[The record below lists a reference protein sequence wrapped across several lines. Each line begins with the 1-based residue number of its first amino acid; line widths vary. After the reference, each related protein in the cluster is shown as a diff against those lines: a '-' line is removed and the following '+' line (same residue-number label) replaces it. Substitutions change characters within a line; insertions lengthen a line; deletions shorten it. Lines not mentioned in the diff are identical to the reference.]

1 MIMDNSPSGIERR
14 INSKIKK
21 LWPELRIRVT
31 ALKVTEGELID
42 GRMKLFERL
51 GKEARELLTQK
62 DELYQKMADVVRSL
76 SPLDSRLRTKHPSKC
91 GLFDALLRDYPC
103 EWDTTDYYSL
113 ESLCNRFVMITV
125 LTREKLRVDS
135 WSFSHKT
142 IKGIIKFLPG
152 VGQSIFT
159 QLV

>member
-51 GKEARELLTQK
+51 GKEARELLAQK
-62 DELYQKMADVVRSL
+62 EELYQKMADVVRSL

-103 EWDTTDYYSL
+103 EWDTTDY
-113 ESLCNRFVMITV
+113 
-125 LTREKLRVDS
+125 
-135 WSFSHKT
+135 
-142 IKGIIKFLPG
+142 
-152 VGQSIFT
+152 
-159 QLV
+159 